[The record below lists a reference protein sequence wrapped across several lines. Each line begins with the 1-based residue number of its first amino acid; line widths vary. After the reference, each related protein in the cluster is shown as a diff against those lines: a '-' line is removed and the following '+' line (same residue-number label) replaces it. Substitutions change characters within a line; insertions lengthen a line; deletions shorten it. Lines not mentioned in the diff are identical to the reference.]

1 MRGARFVG
9 QTRQP
14 KNAVDRFRPTPRRP
28 GTKIPWLHA
37 GPIRP
42 KSSAPSGRSFANVK
56 KALVALTA
64 AVFALTASAC
74 SAHHRGPVP
83 GQLTLG
89 MVTDVGGLGD
99 RSFNDSAYRGLLR
112 ARSGLGAYIQVLQS
126 RSAADYQP
134 NLDALTNLHVNMI
147 YAIGFLMS
155 LDLDQI
161 AKQNPSQRYAI
172 IDAVVDDPN
181 VVSVT
186 FREQDGSFL
195 AGALAA
201 MMSKA
206 HHIAFL
212 GGQDIPLLQ
221 KFEAGYIAGAH
232 EVDPKTTVDV
242 KYIGSFDDVASGQE
256 LSNLL
261 FNSGAD
267 VVYQAAGKAGLGAI
281 EAVKHRPNAYV
292 IGVDSDQDALAPG
305 KVLTSMVKKVDVAVF
320 DVGEAIR
327 KHRPLAGH
335 LVLGLKQH
343 AVGLTDFRYTKD
355 QIGSARLARLAQI
368 QKAIQDGRIT
378 PPASRE
384 ELAKWSPAGL

>member
-1 MRGARFVG
+1 M
-9 QTRQP
+9 
-14 KNAVDRFRPTPRRP
+14 
-28 GTKIPWLHA
+28 
-37 GPIRP
+37 
-42 KSSAPSGRSFANVK
+42 K

-64 AVFALTASAC
+64 VVFALGLNGCTMR
-74 SAHHRGPVP
+74 HRGPVP

-99 RSFNDSAYRGLLR
+99 RSFNDSAYRGLVR
-112 ARSGLGAYIQVLQS
+112 ARSDLNAYVQVLQS

-161 AKQNPSQRYAI
+161 ARQNPSQHYAI

-201 MMSKA
+201 MMSNT

-232 EVDPKTTVDV
+232 EVDPKTVVDV

-261 FNSGAD
+261 LNSGAD
-267 VVYQAAGKAGLGAI
+267 IIYQAAGKAGLGAI
-281 EAVKHRPNAYV
+281 EAVKHRDNVYA
-292 IGVDSDQDALAPG
+292 IGVDSDQDGLAPG

-320 DVGEAIR
+320 DVAQAIQQH
-327 KHRPLAGH
+327 KPLAGH

-343 AVGLTDFRYTKD
+343 AVGLTDFRYTRD
-355 QIGSARLARLAQI
+355 RIGAARLAKLDGIER
-368 QKAIQDGRIT
+368 AIEDGRISPPDSRQALARWT
-378 PPASRE
+378 PSA
-384 ELAKWSPAGL
+384 L